1 MSRLSRSTRGRS
13 VALGAGSKLLQT
25 QEFDQ
30 ASSADFSAATNCGE
44 DATQPVAAMD
54 VLNQLDSSEYPNH
67 LGRLGTYEV
76 TGVIGVGGMGV
87 VLKAM
92 DPSLDRVVAVKVMS
106 PRLSHNENAR
116 KRFAREAKA
125 AAAVLHPNV
134 IPIHSVASGSTL
146 PFLVMSYIRGGSLQK
161 RLDQVG
167 PLPLVEVLRI
177 GSQIA
182 SGLAA
187 AHEQGLVHRDIKPE
201 NILLE
206 EGVERVTITDFGLAR
221 SVDDNTITQMGSIA
235 GTPQYMSPEQARGE
249 PLDQ

>member
-1 MSRLSRSTRGRS
+1 
-13 VALGAGSKLLQT
+13 
-25 QEFDQ
+25 
-30 ASSADFSAATNCGE
+30 
-44 DATQPVAAMD
+44 MD